1 MAVGGGGGDLRQQ
14 RAVGRTW
21 RSPQRRF
28 AYAMAAAS
36 AGQAIGHGLQSGR
49 RGLEFAF
56 AVLALACLAW
66 AMRLRRVR
74 VTSDLQELRIGGRND
89 VVLPWA
95 QVRQVRGDAG
105 RWSTGAVVEMQD
117 GREVVL
123 PEGLDV
129 ARVRQWQHE
138 AFMARE
144 YPEQRR
150 R

>member
-1 MAVGGGGGDLRQQ
+1 MSQQ
-14 RAVGRTW
+14 RAVGRAW
-21 RSPQRRF
+21 WSPRRRF
-28 AYAMAAAS
+28 AHAVAGVWAS
-36 AGQAIGHGLQSGR
+36 QAIGHGLQSGR
-49 RGLEFAF
+49 YGLGFTF
-56 AVLALACLAW
+56 AVLALAYLAW
-66 AMRLRRVR
+66 ATWLRRVR
-74 VTSDLQELRIGGRND
+74 VTSDLQELRISGRND
-89 VVLPWA
+89 VVLPWV
-95 QVRQVRGDAG
+95 QVRQVRGAAG
-105 RWSTGAVVEMQD
+105 RGSTRAVVETQD